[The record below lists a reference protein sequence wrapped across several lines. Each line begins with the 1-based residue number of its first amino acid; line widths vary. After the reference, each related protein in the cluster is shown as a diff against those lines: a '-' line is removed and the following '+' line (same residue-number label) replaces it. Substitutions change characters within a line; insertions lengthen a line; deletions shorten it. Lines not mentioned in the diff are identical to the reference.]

1 MLDDH
6 QLLPELLFELLE
18 QVAAAGDDREAHALA
33 RERAGDAPADSHARA
48 GDQRGASADAEV
60 HFEER
65 NPTGLRHGD
74 CVRIACLALPA
85 DPPHLSHGDHDMKL
99 KTAVAVAVAGAFA
112 LPLAAQASAEADRM
126 ILAQQSGST
135 MQPKDSNPAAPPRT
149 LGPTTL
155 QRRSQRLEHGAQHQR
170 QQHGQHHRRRGR
182 RRPAHRR
189 QQRRRP
195 RAEHAEGRSRRD
207 RQGGFA
213 GIDKNGDGHISRDE
227 AKDATWENRFTEL
240 DKDNDNRLSHS
251 EFDAMQAGAG
261 AAGATGTTGAPVTSG
276 TNAADRKPNTPKQ

>member
-1 MLDDH
+1 
-6 QLLPELLFELLE
+6 
-18 QVAAAGDDREAHALA
+18 
-33 RERAGDAPADSHARA
+33 
-48 GDQRGASADAEV
+48 
-60 HFEER
+60 
-65 NPTGLRHGD
+65 
-74 CVRIACLALPA
+74 
-85 DPPHLSHGDHDMKL
+85 MKL

-149 LGPTTL
+149 FGPGGGDKSSTDTT
-155 QRRSQRLEHGAQHQR
+155 RPSSGAAS
-170 QQHGQHHRRRGR
+170 GSSTA
-182 RRPAHRR
+182 PATSGAGA
-189 QQRRRP
+189 P
-195 RAEHAEGRSRRD
+195 LTGGSNAADRAPNTPKAEAGATAR
-207 RQGGFA
+207 GGFA

-240 DKDNDNRLSHS
+240 DKDNDNRLSQS

-261 AAGATGTTGAPVTSG
+261 ATGASGTSAAPVTGG